1 MTKRVLVTGALLA
14 AVFVA
19 GQAGAQQQPQAQPAQ
34 PAQPTQPAQPQK
46 PMTAQEMK
54 AAFAEKFKA
63 ADTDND
69 GKLTRQEAEAGMPEV
84 AKNFDKIDRKK
95 TGYVTQKQVGSYAV
109 AKAKQRKTAQDP
121 SSLN

>member
-1 MTKRVLVTGALLA
+1 MTKRVLLTGAILA
-14 AVFVA
+14 AA
-19 GQAGAQQQPQAQPAQ
+19 LATGQAAAQQPPQAQPG
-34 PAQPTQPAQPQK
+34 QPQK
-46 PMTAQEMK
+46 PMTAQEAK
-54 AAFAEKFKA
+54 AMFAEKFKA
-63 ADTDND
+63 ADADND

>member
-1 MTKRVLVTGALLA
+1 
-14 AVFVA
+14 
-19 GQAGAQQQPQAQPAQ
+19 
-34 PAQPTQPAQPQK
+34 
-46 PMTAQEMK
+46 MTAQEMK

-109 AKAKQRKTAQDP
+109 AKAKQRRTAQDP